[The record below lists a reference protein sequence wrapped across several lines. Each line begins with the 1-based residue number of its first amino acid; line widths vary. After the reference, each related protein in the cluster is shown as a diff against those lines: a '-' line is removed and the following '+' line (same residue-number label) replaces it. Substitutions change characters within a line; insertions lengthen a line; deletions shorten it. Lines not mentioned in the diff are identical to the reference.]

1 MFVLFYGAAAYIHL
15 SMPMTFMPV
24 MPDWVPEPYRVIQFT
39 GLCEAAGAVG
49 LLIPRLR
56 WLAGLMLA
64 LYAVCVFPVNI
75 NTRSMD
81 RPFTAYQICG
91 FITDRACCFSRCW
104 SGGRSMSER
113 SPIGRSRG
121 TLWLGRKD
129 PNKEVEWRLYLTIA
143 IWRLRAGPTE
153 RSSACRA

>member
-75 NTRSMD
+75 KHA
-81 RPFTAYQICG
+81 FY
-91 FITDRACCFSRCW
+91 
-104 SGGRSMSER
+104 
-113 SPIGRSRG
+113 
-121 TLWLGRKD
+121 
-129 PNKEVEWRLYLTIA
+129 
-143 IWRLRAGPTE
+143 GPTFHGLSNMWLYHGPRLLLQPVLVWWALYVGE
-153 RSSACRA
+153 VTDWPFARHPLARAQGPKQGG